1 MFTSSGSW
9 TIPGGLEPQKGQLVE
24 AMGADLLIGVMTA
37 SPPTEAN
44 PTGATDSTMLVIVDK
59 RVSDEL
65 APAPART
72 TRRHAAT
79 SRLPLPPLLAS
90 Q

>member
-1 MFTSSGSW
+1 
-9 TIPGGLEPQKGQLVE
+9 
-24 AMGADLLIGVMTA
+24 MGTDLLIGVMTA

-65 APAPART
+65 APAPARSVT
-72 TRRHAAT
+72 VVLGAEAGSNLQHLFGGVASVTFDQATRLSLIHI
-79 SRLPLPPLLAS
+79 
-90 Q
+90 